1 MRRLR
6 RFLIRLTAS
15 VTRRRDDERLRE
27 DLEDHIALQTDAN
40 VRAGMSAGEAR
51 RQAVLALGPVA
62 AIREDCHDEQR
73 LPSLEHLLQDV
84 RMALRRMRQAPG
96 FSAAAVATLALGLGL
111 NSAVLGLA
119 YALFLKPL
127 PVDDPSRVV
136 IVNRVI
142 AGDSRRGF
150 PISFPEYVYYR
161 NHARTFADLAAHYST
176 SPMSIVTPGGPL
188 NGMGAVV
195 TANYFRLLRL
205 QPAVG
210 RFFLP
215 DEDVVPGRNPVVVL
229 SYDLWRTRFGADGA
243 ILGTA
248 VRINGIAFTVVG
260 IAPEGFHGVL
270 IGLPPNDVWIPSAMF
285 GVGYRYCDGLA
296 QGCNVIDLLGRL
308 DDAVSVQDAQAEM
321 NVLTSQL
328 QSVIPKTDSRVRS
341 VEVRPARGIR
351 LMEQQ
356 RDSPIVQLLA
366 GAAALVLIV
375 TSANV
380 AGLMLA
386 RGLRRR
392 REIAIRLALGAS
404 RGRVIRLLL
413 VESVTLAVVGGAAGL
428 LVSAVATGVL
438 RGYFGQAGG
447 PDTLDLSV
455 DLRVVLASIAVAAL
469 TGVLTG
475 LTPALQATRPD
486 TAGAMKEDSAGGGT
500 RSSRLREGL
509 LVLQVALSVVLL
521 GSSGLLVRS
530 FFLLHRGPGFDPNA
544 IAVVRL
550 RPSLVGYTND
560 RAWMF
565 QREVIRRLEALPGI
579 AGASPA
585 VVPPLPGWGRP
596 VRPIGVD
603 GDAADPS
610 SAFRASTTF
619 VGARYFK
626 TLGAGLVAGREFDDH
641 DTEDGPRVALV
652 NEALARRLWPKGGAV
667 GSHVTIGP
675 RRYEVVGVV
684 KDLQWLSA
692 FESPEPIA
700 YLNYWQQDRSD
711 IWSQDS
717 RTHIRA
723 AGDAVAIVPEI
734 RRVIGEIDSDVPVSE
749 VQVLGRQ
756 LDTQFAAVHAARTM
770 FVVFGGLALV
780 LSAIGLYAALAFA
793 IGQRTREIAVRMALG
808 ASRADVGRIVF
819 RRGTRIFATGA
830 AAGLA
835 GCGFA
840 GPFLAHFLYGVSP
853 RDPYALLTG
862 PLVLGGA
869 ALLAIWLPARR
880 AMRLDP
886 IVALRTE

>member
-1 MRRLR
+1 FPKEGCDTPFGKPKSHCGREEKDRRPPGHPGTDGAEDARRARPAARVRSCQAHRADQRRSADAQHRHALSAPPAARAGRGDCVRTRAFRKQSKRTVLPADRRRPQTAAIGDPRLGADGLAHRAVLRGEGGGSGMRRLR

-15 VTRRRDDERLRE
+15 VTRRRDDERLRQ

-96 FSAAAVATLALGLGL
+96 FSVAAVATLALGLGL

-447 PDTLDLSV
+447 PDTLDL
-455 DLRVVLASIAVAAL
+455 
-469 TGVLTG
+469 
-475 LTPALQATRPD
+475 
-486 TAGAMKEDSAGGGT
+486 
-500 RSSRLREGL
+500 
-509 LVLQVALSVVLL
+509 
-521 GSSGLLVRS
+521 
-530 FFLLHRGPGFDPNA
+530 
-544 IAVVRL
+544 
-550 RPSLVGYTND
+550 
-560 RAWMF
+560 
-565 QREVIRRLEALPGI
+565 
-579 AGASPA
+579 
-585 VVPPLPGWGRP
+585 
-596 VRPIGVD
+596 
-603 GDAADPS
+603 
-610 SAFRASTTF
+610 
-619 VGARYFK
+619 
-626 TLGAGLVAGREFDDH
+626 
-641 DTEDGPRVALV
+641 
-652 NEALARRLWPKGGAV
+652 
-667 GSHVTIGP
+667 
-675 RRYEVVGVV
+675 
-684 KDLQWLSA
+684 
-692 FESPEPIA
+692 
-700 YLNYWQQDRSD
+700 
-711 IWSQDS
+711 
-717 RTHIRA
+717 
-723 AGDAVAIVPEI
+723 
-734 RRVIGEIDSDVPVSE
+734 
-749 VQVLGRQ
+749 
-756 LDTQFAAVHAARTM
+756 
-770 FVVFGGLALV
+770 
-780 LSAIGLYAALAFA
+780 
-793 IGQRTREIAVRMALG
+793 
-808 ASRADVGRIVF
+808 
-819 RRGTRIFATGA
+819 
-830 AAGLA
+830 
-835 GCGFA
+835 
-840 GPFLAHFLYGVSP
+840 
-853 RDPYALLTG
+853 
-862 PLVLGGA
+862 
-869 ALLAIWLPARR
+869 
-880 AMRLDP
+880 
-886 IVALRTE
+886 